1 VYAFLQALRAL
12 RQHTT
17 SSLATFTTS
26 LVSFTLLFLLGLVL
40 WNLERVVSSL
50 ERDVEIAA
58 ALKPT
63 ANAEA
68 ILTQIQS
75 WSEVA
80 EARLE
85 TKEQALA
92 ALQLSY
98 PYLSQ
103 ANELIENPLPDTLR
117 LKLVNPQKVKQVAG
131 RLEKLEGIAWVE
143 YGGAITEQLVRVLGG
158 LRIAANVLIALLMA
172 DTLFSVMGTI
182 RLSIQSRREELRVML
197 LVGATRRFAQAPFVW
212 EGLLL
217 TLLAAVVA
225 LGLGMFAYSFISDA
239 LQKLLPFLPVLS
251 TPDLL
256 KAGAALALLA
266 LVLGAGGAFLATRSH
281 LRETAL

>member
-1 VYAFLQALRAL
+1 MYAFLQALRAL

-40 WNLERVVSSL
+40 WNLDRVVSSL
-50 ERDVEIAA
+50 ERNVEIAA

-63 ANAEA
+63 ADAEA
-68 ILTQIQS
+68 ILTQIQT
-75 WSEVA
+75 WNEVA

-103 ANELIENPLPDTLR
+103 ANELIQNPLPDTLR
-117 LKLVNPQKVKQVAG
+117 LKLVTPQKVKQVAE

-143 YGGAITEQLVRVLGG
+143 YGGTITEQLVRVLGG
-158 LRIAANVLIALLMA
+158 LRVAANVLIALLMA

-182 RLSIQSRREELRVML
+182 RLSIQSRRDELRVML
-197 LVGATRRFAQAPFVW
+197 LVGATRRFARAPFVW

-217 TLLAAVVA
+217 TLLAAGVA
-225 LGLGMFAYSFISDA
+225 LGLGTLAYRFVSGA
-239 LQKLLPFLPVLS
+239 LQKLLPFVPVLGGQ
-251 TPDLL
+251 DLL